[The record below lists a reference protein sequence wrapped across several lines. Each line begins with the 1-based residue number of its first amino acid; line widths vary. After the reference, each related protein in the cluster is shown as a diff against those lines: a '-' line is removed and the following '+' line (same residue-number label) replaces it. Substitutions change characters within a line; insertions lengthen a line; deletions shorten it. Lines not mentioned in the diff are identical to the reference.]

1 MADSDQR
8 VSKAPE
14 TSAAERTRDRDVFVP
29 YADIYEDDTGLTLV
43 ADMPG
48 VSPEGVDVRVE
59 KDALLILGKVPEMQL
74 ANGNPVYTEYK
85 TGDHE
90 RQFNVS
96 QAVDTDKIEASMKD
110 GVLTVRLPKIQRARE
125 RKIEVKPG

>member
-1 MADSDQR
+1 MADSDDR
-8 VSKAPE
+8 VSKSPE
-14 TSAAERTRDRDVFVP
+14 TSVPERTRDRDVFLP
-29 YADIYEDDTGLTLV
+29 YVDIYDDDSDLTLV

-48 VSPEGVDVRVE
+48 VGPEGVEVRVE
-59 KDALLILGKVPEMQL
+59 KDVLFILGRVPEIQL
-74 ANGNPVYTEYK
+74 EGGNPVYTEYK
-85 TGDHE
+85 TGDYE

-96 QAVDTDKIEASMKD
+96 QTVDTDQIEASMTD